1 MGEWDKM
8 DCTILQSVGQNC
20 YVTWVH
26 VQDSASVQC
35 VAPPCRVRYFTERTH
50 MTCIFCCIHLLHSYS
65 DFLHPTGC
73 IAVSLVG
80 YARRLQEL
88 DGHSV
93 EAESNFEILRAQR
106 AQVPAWGQVGQRS
119 WWAFSWWEGLRVRLW
134 GPFSWRMVCY
144 SNLWLKGHDLGRWM
158 ILEWSP
164 SAMMNGIGGG
174 RDGVWRQGVR
184 SLGKLWQSTGG
195 FCWFNLI
202 QACDIFLFYH
212 LGFV

>member
-1 MGEWDKM
+1 M
-8 DCTILQSVGQNC
+8 
-20 YVTWVH
+20 
-26 VQDSASVQC
+26 QDSASVQC

-106 AQVPAWGQVGQRS
+106 AQVQRGVKL
-119 WWAFSWWEGLRVRLW
+119 ANGEGLGVRLIE
-134 GPFSWRMVCY
+134 
-144 SNLWLKGHDLGRWM
+144 DLLVSR
-158 ILEWSP
+158 
-164 SAMMNGIGGG
+164 NGM
-174 RDGVWRQGVR
+174 
-184 SLGKLWQSTGG
+184 LG
-195 FCWFNLI
+195 FCFR
-202 QACDIFLFYH
+202 AKIFL
-212 LGFV
+212 G